1 MILSAD
7 FRRGDAGGGARV
19 YERLQCH
26 SCHGGGVTPGQEGR
40 LFGPDLAGVT
50 RRLSRQEFA
59 DAIVYPSKQVAD
71 RFKAQQVQLKEG
83 ESLTG
88 FITEQTDDTITL
100 SARDQVHRIARDQV
114 RSVEP
119 QSTSLMPERLLN
131 PLTDE
136 EIRDL
141 LTFLDQG
148 ISGSS
153 K

>member
-7 FRRGDAGGGARV
+7 FRTGNAARGATV
-19 YERLQCH
+19 YERLQCN

-59 DAIVYPSKQVAD
+59 DAVVYPSKQVAD

-131 PLTDE
+131 PM
-136 EIRDL
+136 
-141 LTFLDQG
+141 
-148 ISGSS
+148 
-153 K
+153 

>member
-1 MILSAD
+1 M
-7 FRRGDAGGGARV
+7 
-19 YERLQCH
+19 
-26 SCHGGGVTPGQEGR
+26 
-40 LFGPDLAGVT
+40 
-50 RRLSRQEFA
+50 
-59 DAIVYPSKQVAD
+59 AD